1 MTYVVIGCG
10 RVGAE
15 LADRLSARGI
25 EVAIVDRE
33 PVAFL
38 NLSPTFRGR
47 TLEGDALDRNLLERA
62 GIEGAEAVAAV
73 TDSDTLNAVLGH
85 VAQVAYRV
93 PHVVVGSFDPRHRPL
108 FEALGLQTVS
118 AGTWGAQRIEELM
131 MHGGPQVVYE
141 AGNGEVGVYEVK
153 IPAGWEGRPLQELL
167 GDSQVLPVSLT
178 RAGRAELPG
187 AGARLQAGDVVH
199 VSATLDGIQA
209 LEARLAGS

>member
-1 MTYVVIGCG
+1 MTYIVIGCG

-33 PVAFL
+33 PAAFL
-38 NLSPTFRGR
+38 NLSPNFRGR

-62 GIEGAEAVAAV
+62 GIEGAEAMAAV

-85 VAQVAYRV
+85 VARVAYRV

-108 FEALGLQTVS
+108 FEALALQTVS

-141 AGNGEVGVYEVK
+141 AGNGEIGVYEFK
-153 IPAGWEGRPLQELL
+153 IPPGWDGRPLQDLL
-167 GDSQVLPVSLT
+167 TGFQALPVSLT

-187 AGARLQAGDVVH
+187 SGTRLQAGDVVH

-209 LEARLAGS
+209 LEARLAGN